1 MYRHILI
8 PTDGSEVAQKGV
20 VAGFGLAKALGARVT
35 LVTVS
40 ETLPVFADPTGLGAP
55 TVDLSDYWAAEEE
68 SAKRALD
75 GAKTLADQAGVSA
88 ETLHIS
94 RGRPAEAIVEAAR
107 SKGCDLIA
115 MASHGRRGVGRLL
128 LGSQTS
134 EVLVHSPVPVLVVK

>member
-20 VAGFGLAKALGARVT
+20 VAGIGLAKALGARVT

-55 TVDLSDYWAAEEE
+55 AVDLSDYWAAQVE
-68 SAKRALD
+68 SARRALD
-75 GAKTLADQAGVSA
+75 GAKTLADQAGVSV
-88 ETLHIS
+88 ETLHIP
-94 RGRPAEAIVEAAR
+94 RGQPAEAIVEAAQ

-134 EVLVHSPVPVLVVK
+134 EVLTHNPVPVLVLK